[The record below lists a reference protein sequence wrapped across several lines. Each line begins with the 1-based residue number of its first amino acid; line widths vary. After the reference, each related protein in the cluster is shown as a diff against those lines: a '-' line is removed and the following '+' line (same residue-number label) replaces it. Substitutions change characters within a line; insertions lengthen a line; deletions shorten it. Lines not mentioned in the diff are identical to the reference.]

1 MDRTARSG
9 YALLEALLA
18 LAIVGFAVLAAAGYA
33 QARAT
38 AAARLAAR
46 QQVDAAVE
54 AALETVRGGIGPL
67 ESGPFDVAEA
77 LGLDDG
83 GRQPQVEVNVR
94 PTGRPGL
101 WLVTA
106 RGSLTVVGEPVETVV
121 WTQVW
126 RP

>member
-1 MDRTARSG
+1 MDRPARSG

-18 LAIVGFAVLAAAGYA
+18 LAIVGFAVLAATAYA
-33 QARAT
+33 QTRAT

-67 ESGPFDVAEA
+67 ESGPFDVGEA
-77 LGLDDG
+77 LELDG
-83 GRQPQVEVNVR
+83 GGRRPQVVVSVR
-94 PTGRPGL
+94 PAGRPDL
-101 WLVTA
+101 WLVTV
-106 RGSLTVVGEPVETVV
+106 RGSLAVVGEPVETTV